1 MRGGARMKKGNA
13 IFAKFLFLFIWGGSF
28 SLGWATNW
36 VKINEEDG
44 VVVFEKDVKG
54 SSLVAFKGVTTFDE
68 PMEKILWVL
77 KDDANKKDWIEMY
90 LKGYTLEKR
99 GPFERVIYQAVDSPW
114 PVNDRDMVYVS
125 KAYRK
130 GVNEIQISME
140 SIDHPDSPPTVGV
153 RMLLNFSNYNFKK
166 LENGKTQV
174 TLEIHSDPKGW
185 IPKWIVN
192 MVQRTYPI
200 KLFKALKKQLKKSFV
215 GKSPL
220 PE

>member
-1 MRGGARMKKGNA
+1 MKKVKAVFG
-13 IFAKFLFLFIWGGSF
+13 KFLFLFILGGAF
-28 SLGWATNW
+28 SLGWAANW

-44 VVVFEKDVKG
+44 IVVYEKDIKG
-54 SSLVAFKGVTTFDE
+54 TSLVAFKGVTTFDE

-77 KDDANKKDWIEMY
+77 KDDAHKKDWIELY
-90 LKGYTLEKR
+90 LKGHTLEKR
-99 GPFERVIYQAVDSPW
+99 GSFERVIYQAVDSPW
-114 PVNDRDMVYVS
+114 PVNDRDMIYVS

-140 SIDHPDSPPTVGV
+140 SVTHPDSPPTVGV
-153 RMLLNFSNYNFKK
+153 RMSLNFSNYNFKK